1 MTTIGDR
8 PGAWTIVRYLGRRG
22 RPLRLAAGLAAAGAV
37 LDLAR
42 PWPLVLVVDNAI
54 ARRPPDQPWAT
65 LLAPVGYSPFGVAL
79 AAGLAMMSLAFA
91 GALVTF
97 LGTYLADAG
106 GEQIGGDLRADL
118 HTRLLSL
125 PPGFHDHQR
134 AGELAARLTDDVS
147 RTQEALVAAV
157 TKGLP
162 HSLTL
167 VGTVLVLLVINPVMA
182 LACLAVV
189 TPLAVV
195 VADVRRGL
203 GAAKLEQR
211 DRQAEVGA
219 RVVEVL
225 RNVRL
230 VQAFAYKPNVERS
243 FRARNLDL
251 VRSGLRVAE
260 LNARHEP
267 TAGLVVA
274 AGATLVVWIG
284 AYSVLAAGMTIGILV
299 VVLWYVL
306 ALHGPV
312 QSLPWLASVLGRG
325 LASGER
331 VVELLGS
338 DETPPETE
346 EAPVLPSPR
355 EAIVFRGVSFRYV
368 PGQPVLNELDL
379 RIPAGSTL
387 CIVGPSG
394 AGKSTLLSLL
404 VRFYDPHEGIVE
416 VDGADLRSFDLPSV
430 RERIALIPQDP
441 ALFDGSLLENIAL
454 GRPNASQTD
463 LMEAARLALVDDF
476 ARGLP
481 GGYHSQVGEGGAML
495 SAGQRRCV
503 TLARALVRQAPI
515 LLLDDPTAGLDVES
529 EAHLLAALRH
539 APGTRTVV
547 MVTQRISAG
556 SEADRVVALR
566 DGRIVEA
573 MPVALAL
580 PPTASP
586 QP

>member
-1 MTTIGDR
+1 
-8 PGAWTIVRYLGRRG
+8 
-22 RPLRLAAGLAAAGAV
+22 
-37 LDLAR
+37 
-42 PWPLVLVVDNAI
+42 
-54 ARRPPDQPWAT
+54 
-65 LLAPVGYSPFGVAL
+65 
-79 AAGLAMMSLAFA
+79 
-91 GALVTF
+91 
-97 LGTYLADAG
+97 
-106 GEQIGGDLRADL
+106 
-118 HTRLLSL
+118 
-125 PPGFHDHQR
+125 
-134 AGELAARLTDDVS
+134 
-147 RTQEALVAAV
+147 
-157 TKGLP
+157 
-162 HSLTL
+162 
-167 VGTVLVLLVINPVMA
+167 
-182 LACLAVV
+182 
-189 TPLAVV
+189 
-195 VADVRRGL
+195 
-203 GAAKLEQR
+203 
-211 DRQAEVGA
+211 
-219 RVVEVL
+219 
-225 RNVRL
+225 
-230 VQAFAYKPNVERS
+230 
-243 FRARNLDL
+243 
-251 VRSGLRVAE
+251 
-260 LNARHEP
+260 
-267 TAGLVVA
+267 
-274 AGATLVVWIG
+274 
-284 AYSVLAAGMTIGILV
+284 
-299 VVLWYVL
+299 
-306 ALHGPV
+306 
-312 QSLPWLASVLGRG
+312 LASVLGRG

-547 MVTQRISAG
+547 MVTQRMSAG